1 MSVNLTNFL
10 DGPRTCDPRH
20 NLQSTKTQDL
30 GQTNRLDG
38 PSHNHMDE
46 ARTRGLRQTQ
56 PQLSGTEDGGLSRSF

>member
-30 GQTNRLDG
+30 GQTNRLDE
-38 PSHNHMDE
+38 PSHNHMDG
-46 ARTRGLRQTQ
+46 ARTRGRRQT
-56 PQLSGTEDGGLSRSF
+56 